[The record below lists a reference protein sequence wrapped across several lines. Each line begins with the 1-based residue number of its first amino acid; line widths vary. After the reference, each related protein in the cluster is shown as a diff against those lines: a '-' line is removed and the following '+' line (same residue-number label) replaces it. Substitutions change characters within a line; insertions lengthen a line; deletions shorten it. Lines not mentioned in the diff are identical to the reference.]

1 MSYCQIN
8 TEEYFLDIHDP
19 ALFRSSR
26 PDILYKIDVPKNLA
40 KPAEK
45 HLGGSPPNK
54 TASPSPQPHQ
64 KRPQHECPPTNIAKP
79 PRAAPLTAP
88 LARYSR
94 TNYQKVLKNILK
106 KFSKFLGE
114 YLCRSLLL
122 IKLHATASCRVFTK
136 LKSTLQFDFQISL
149 MKEMRNFLNI

>member
-45 HLGGSPPNK
+45 HLGGSPPTK
-54 TASPSPQPHQ
+54 LQAPACSPT
-64 KRPQHECPPTNIAKP
+64 KRDPSTSAPPTNIAKP
-79 PRAAPLTAP
+79 PRAAPFTAP
-88 LARYSR
+88 FARYSR